1 MVPAPMSGLEPRL
14 LAREPWSVLD
24 VVAWLA
30 REGRFQTQLPALI
43 TALAERLHAAG
54 APVSRLYAAART
66 LHPQVMATTVEWLV
80 GGKLHVT
87 DIPHVFANIPEVVGS
102 PIDRAATTGKPYRR
116 RLTDLDRNRDHAIL
130 VEVAERGFTDYLAL
144 PILYADS
151 ETGAVLIVNTTRA
164 EGLAPGDI
172 EGLRLIADYI
182 APVMEALSG
191 AHVARTLLD
200 TYLGRRTGR
209 RVLRGDIQRG
219 EGEHIRAAMW
229 FSDLRESTRLSE
241 ELSLSDLLE
250 ALNQYFELVAA
261 AVTPHGGEILRFPGR
276 SGC

>member
-14 LAREPWSVLD
+14 LAREPWPVLD

-54 APVSRLYAAART
+54 APVSRLYVAART

-87 DIPHVFANIPEVVGS
+87 DIPHVFANIPEFVGS
-102 PIDRAATTGKPYRR
+102 PIDRAATTGQPYRR

-144 PILYADS
+144 PIVYAD
-151 ETGAVLIVNTTRA
+151 RQYH
-164 EGLAPGDI
+164 P
-172 EGLRLIADYI
+172 
-182 APVMEALSG
+182 
-191 AHVARTLLD
+191 
-200 TYLGRRTGR
+200 RR
-209 RVLRGDIQRG
+209 
-219 EGEHIRAAMW
+219 
-229 FSDLRESTRLSE
+229 
-241 ELSLSDLLE
+241 
-250 ALNQYFELVAA
+250 
-261 AVTPHGGEILRFPGR
+261 R
-276 SGC
+276 SGSG